1 MIKLHPKEIW
11 DSSKIFLKLLDD
23 DYDEIQH
30 QFGPAPIYGMQWD
43 YRVCRNNWATQFQ
56 QKA

>member
-23 DYDEIQH
+23 DYEVQH